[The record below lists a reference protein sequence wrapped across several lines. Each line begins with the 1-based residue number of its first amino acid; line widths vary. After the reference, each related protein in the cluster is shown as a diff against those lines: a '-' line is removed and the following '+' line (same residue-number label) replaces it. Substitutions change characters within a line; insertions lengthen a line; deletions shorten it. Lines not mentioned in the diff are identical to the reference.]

1 MKWPELLAPLRARWQ
16 QLAPREQALISTAAL
31 LLGIALGW
39 WVLVAPALQVVR
51 QADQQAQ
58 ALQTQLQTMQTLQAQ
73 AQALQGRPAL
83 GFDEAVRALERATQE
98 TLAGTA
104 RLNIVGERATVTL
117 QGSSADALAQWLT
130 QARLNARALPLEAQL
145 QREDGAQGAV
155 WQGSLIMGL
164 PAH

>member
-58 ALQTQLQTMQTLQAQ
+58 ALQTQ